1 MDRNALK
8 NLTHNAKDFL
18 NVHKSDYKQWVF
30 RYTFL
35 ELEKDLFPNGD
46 ITTESVLG
54 DEAAANATVVAT
66 VVAGDDGIVAG
77 LEEIMYFLVE
87 SDPRFR
93 PRLSSLKVELL
104 KKDGEKVQKGEA
116 VLTIEG
122 GAQDVLA
129 VERVVLNL
137 LMRMSGVA
145 TYTAHLCGILSEKG
159 LNVLLTPT
167 RKTLWGLL
175 DKKAVVVG
183 GGGTHRLNLSDAILV
198 KDNHLS
204 LLGGS
209 TTTAIKNISE
219 KASQASGS
227 LGARFI
233 EIEVE
238 DGESALKAAEALSS
252 FVSTGGI
259 EAPACIMFDNMKA
272 GEIEKALKTIKNKGF
287 YDNVLFEASGG
298 ICEEN
303 LVEYAKTGVDII
315 SMGCLTMGGKGVD
328 FGMEIA

>member
-18 NVHKSDYKQWVF
+18 SVRKSDYKQWVF

-35 ELEKDLFPNGD
+35 ELEKDLAPNGD
-46 ITTESVLG
+46 VTTESVLSE
-54 DEAAANATVVAT
+54 DIVAKAA
-66 VVAGDDGIVAG
+66 VVAGEDGIVAG

-87 SDPRFR
+87 SDPRFK
-93 PRLSSLKVELL
+93 PRLSALKVELL
-104 KKDGEKVQKGEA
+104 KKDGESVCKGDKVL
-116 VLTIEG
+116 VIEG
-122 GAQDVLA
+122 AARDILA

-145 TYTAHLCGILSEKG
+145 TYTAHLCGILSKEG

-175 DKKAVVVG
+175 DKKAVVIG

-198 KDNHLS
+198 KDNHLA

-209 TTTAIKNISE
+209 ATTAIKNISE
-219 KASQASGS
+219 KAPD
-227 LGARFI
+227 ARFV

-238 DGESALKAAEALSS
+238 DKESALKAAEALSS
-252 FVSTGGI
+252 FVSNGGI
-259 EAPACIMFDNMKA
+259 EVPACIMFDNMKS
-272 GEIEKALKTIKNKGF
+272 GEIVEALKVAKSKGF
-287 YDNVLFEASGG
+287 YDNILFEASGG

-303 LVEYAKTGVDII
+303 LVEYARMGVDII
-315 SMGCLTMGGKGVD
+315 SMGCLTMGSRGLD
-328 FGMEIA
+328 FKLEIA